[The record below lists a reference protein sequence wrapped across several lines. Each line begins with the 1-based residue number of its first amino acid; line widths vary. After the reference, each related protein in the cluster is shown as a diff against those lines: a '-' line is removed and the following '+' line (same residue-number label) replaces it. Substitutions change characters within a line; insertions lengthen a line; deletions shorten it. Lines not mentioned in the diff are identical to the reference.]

1 MKGIEDLALLGIPG
15 FREEVNIFFEL
26 RRTLVLGLEADHIL
40 PSRVVLGN
48 MLVVVVAIDQ
58 KSVLVV
64 FFHIDNFVRV
74 LVTVGVDVFSL
85 DSREVL

>member
-58 KSVLVV
+58 KSVLIV